1 MVKFVKTRG
10 KHKKLVI
17 FVFRFL
23 TTSIVKNLMKKI
35 IVSVF
40 AIFLLFAC
48 KKQEG
53 STSTT
58 ETESREEYFA
68 KNKLNIPKKSMLKEL
83 TPTQKKLVQDWLEFT
98 AIHENMKLI
107 NSSTRFAIVED
118 LGQLAANIDTLEK
131 KRFPKELDV
140 MQIRSR
146 FLVLKTKA
154 LKLQDDATDETV
166 ANDFLEKE
174 IVEINNVFNAV
185 CYQIEQ
191 ASELNIIPEEIL
203 GNKIKIKDSTDIN
216 PVVKKEQKPTMKVPT
231 KPFRQVEPENN

>member
-1 MVKFVKTRG
+1 
-10 KHKKLVI
+10 
-17 FVFRFL
+17 
-23 TTSIVKNLMKKI
+23 MKKI

-216 PVVKKEQKPTMKVPT
+216 PVVK
-231 KPFRQVEPENN
+231 

>member
-131 KRFPKELDV
+131 KRFP
-140 MQIRSR
+140 
-146 FLVLKTKA
+146 
-154 LKLQDDATDETV
+154 
-166 ANDFLEKE
+166 
-174 IVEINNVFNAV
+174 
-185 CYQIEQ
+185 
-191 ASELNIIPEEIL
+191 
-203 GNKIKIKDSTDIN
+203 
-216 PVVKKEQKPTMKVPT
+216 
-231 KPFRQVEPENN
+231 